1 MTLQDLR
8 YLVALAEKGSFV
20 RAAEFCCIG
29 QSTLSTQIIKLE
41 GFLGVRLFER
51 GKHPVRLTLFGE
63 QILKKAQ
70 AAISNANEIKQ
81 LAKQHN
87 DLLVG
92 IVRLGSVPTLA
103 PFLFPHLLSEF
114 RSRFLGLRICPFEDY
129 TDHLLEQL
137 RQFRLDALLVP
148 LPLPLH
154 NHDLEIMELF
164 KESFVVALSPHSIL
178 MENHEITVKDV
189 NCDELLVLEKR
200 NCMHDQVLAICGDSN
215 IKYPEDR
222 TASSIPNL
230 LSMVSVGKGIAV
242 IPQFVDQNEVFSRYA
257 GTVVFRPFA
266 SPRPARAIGLVWPRV
281 SQIKK
286 MLRSFGELVR
296 MSAPKWSEPKPGGTF
311 FSQDAALRPE
321 YNIHQQ

>member
-8 YLVALAEKGSFV
+8 YLVALAELGSFV

-41 GFLGVRLFER
+41 GFLGVKLFER

-70 AAISNANEIKQ
+70 SAIANANEIKQ

-92 IVRLGSVPTLA
+92 LVRLGSVPTLA

-114 RSRFLGLRICPFEDY
+114 RARFLGLRICPFEDY

-148 LPLPLH
+148 IPLPLH
-154 NHDLEIMELF
+154 NHDFEVMELF
-164 KESFVVALSPHSIL
+164 QEPFVVALSPHSML
-178 MENHEITVKDV
+178 MDKREIAVEDL
-189 NCDELLVLEKR
+189 NSDELLVLEKR
-200 NCMHDQVLAICGDSN
+200 NCLHDRVLAICGDSS
-215 IKYPEDR
+215 IKYPEER
-222 TASSIPNL
+222 IASSIPNL

-242 IPQFVDQNEVFSRYA
+242 IPQLVGQHEICSRYA
-257 GTVVFRPFA
+257 GTVIFRPFA
-266 SPRPARAIGLVWPRV
+266 SPRPARAIGLVWPRG

-286 MLRSFGELVR
+286 MLRSFGELIR
-296 MSAPKWSEPKPGGTF
+296 MSAPKWAEPDRAGAFP
-311 FSQDAALRPE
+311 SRDAALDPE
-321 YNIHQQ
+321 LQIHHQ

>member
-129 TDHLLEQL
+129 TDHLLGQL
-137 RQFRLDALLVP
+137 RQFRLDALLVPLP

-242 IPQFVDQNEVFSRYA
+242 IPQFVNQNEVFSRYA

-266 SPRPARAIGLVWPRV
+266 SPRPARAIGLVWPRG

-296 MSAPKWSEPKPGGTF
+296 MSAPKWSEPELGGIF

-321 YNIHQQ
+321 